1 MFQEITR
8 QEFLAL
14 KERAFLAAEKVRKEE
29 GNICVVSHYDADG
42 ISAAAIMHRCFDTA
56 GKSFEVNFIRQLD
69 ADAAKQISEKDAS
82 LWIFTDI
89 GSGQLDI
96 LKNYFSDKKII
107 VLDHHPIYG
116 NEWKGLVHVNPF
128 LEGINGTK
136 YISGAGV
143 VYLVA
148 RGISSSARSM
158 VEFAVAGACGDMQF
172 VNGKMQGINSILLE
186 EAEVSGRIKVEVGLL
201 FFGRYTRPIHKAI
214 ANSTEPYITGITG
227 NAHAVLRLLSSLKI
241 PLKDGSRWRTISD
254 LSSGEEKKLATA
266 LVIEEAFSGND
277 TGNIVGKNFRL
288 ENGFEL
294 KELAS
299 ALNACGRLEEPLEG
313 MKLCLGLPNS
323 AEKLIREHKKS
334 IAKALSWVSENMQR
348 FQKTKS
354 ALYIVAGENIPGN
367 TIGTIVSILSK
378 RNPRLIVFGFANIK
392 ESVKVSARADGS
404 AADLNR
410 ITRESAK
417 KVGGTGGGHRSAAGA
432 KIPKGCEKKYIDAC
446 ESIFAQGLAV
456 L

>member
-14 KERAFLAAEKVRKEE
+14 KERASLAAKKVRGEE
-29 GNICVVSHYDADG
+29 GNICLVSHYDADG

-186 EAEVSGRIKVEVGLL
+186 EAEVSGRIKIETGLL
-201 FFGRYTRPIHKAI
+201 FFGRYTRPMHKAI

-227 NAHAVLRLLSSLKI
+227 NVHAVLRLLASLKI
-241 PLKDGSRWRTISD
+241 PLKDGGRWRTISD
-254 LSSGEEKKLATA
+254 LSSGEEKKLATS
-266 LVIEEAFSGND
+266 LVIEEAFLGND
-277 TGNIVGKNFRL
+277 TGNIIGKNFRL

-334 IAKALSWVSENMQR
+334 IAKALSWVSENMQQ
-348 FQKTKS
+348 FQRTKS

>member
-1 MFQEITR
+1 MFSEIPK
-8 QEFLAL
+8 QNFLAL
-14 KERAFLAAEKVRKEE
+14 KERASLAAEKVRSED
-29 GNICVVSHYDADG
+29 GNICLVSHYDADG
-42 ISAAAIMHRCFDTA
+42 ISAAAILHRCFDSA

-69 ADAAKQISEKDAS
+69 LDAAKQLSEKDAS

-107 VLDHHPIYG
+107 VLDHHPVYG
-116 NEWKGLVHVNPF
+116 SEWTGLVHVNPF
-128 LEGINGTK
+128 LEDINGTK

-148 RGISSSARSM
+148 RGISSSAKSM

-172 VNGKMQGINSILLE
+172 VNGTMQGINSILLE
-186 EAEVSGRIKVEVGLL
+186 EAEVSGRIKVEIGLL

-227 NAHAVLRLLSSLKI
+227 NAHAVLRLLSSLNI
-241 PLKDGSRWRTISD
+241 PLKDDGRWRTISD
-254 LSSGEEKKLATA
+254 LSYDEEKKLATA

-277 TGNIVGKNFRL
+277 TGSIIGKNFRL

-334 IAKALSWVSENMQR
+334 IAIALSWVSENMQK
-348 FQKTKS
+348 FQRTKS

-378 RNPRLIVFGFANIK
+378 RNSRFIVFGFANMNDA
-392 ESVKVSARADGS
+392 VKVSARADGS
-404 AADLNR
+404 AADLNQ
-410 ITRESAK
+410 ITRESAE
-417 KVGGTGGGHRSAAGA
+417 KVGGTGGGHRSAAGS
-432 KIPKGCEKKYIDAC
+432 KIPRGSEKKYIDAC
-446 ESIFAQGLAV
+446 EKMFEKEFSFS
-456 L
+456 

>member
-14 KERAFLAAEKVRKEE
+14 KERASLAAKKVRKEE
-29 GNICVVSHYDADG
+29 GNICLVSHYDADG

-201 FFGRYTRPIHKAI
+201 AAKPGYETKFLYQMLSDQDDIQLHMSVAIKKGKYFISNPDKFIDSLDVLILHDYPPSSQTDSRAGPFINRLNSRRIPALIILSENISNMQLESIKNFFPIKSIRYSEQIIETQIKPTIEGEILPVLSIFEDDETEEKFWSISPPIHYPYSDISFEAI
-214 ANSTEPYITGITG
+214 SI
-227 NAHAVLRLLSSLKI
+227 L
-241 PLKDGSRWRTISD
+241 
-254 LSSGEEKKLATA
+254 
-266 LVIEEAFSGND
+266 
-277 TGNIVGKNFRL
+277 
-288 ENGFEL
+288 
-294 KELAS
+294 
-299 ALNACGRLEEPLEG
+299 
-313 MKLCLGLPNS
+313 
-323 AEKLIREHKKS
+323 KKS
-334 IAKALSWVSENMQR
+334 QTSE
-348 FQKTKS
+348 
-354 ALYIVAGENIPGN
+354 YYV
-367 TIGTIVSILSK
+367 V
-378 RNPRLIVFGFANIK
+378 
-392 ESVKVSARADGS
+392 ADG
-404 AADLNR
+404 
-410 ITRESAK
+410 
-417 KVGGTGGGHRSAAGA
+417 GH
-432 KIPKGCEKKYIDAC
+432 I
-446 ESIFAQGLAV
+446 IFAGLT
-456 L
+456 LF